1 MNYLERAREVFDI
14 ELDGIQ
20 KVKADLD
27 GGFIDAVEAILET
40 IKEGCGKVVICGV
53 GKNWHIGNK
62 MAATFTS
69 TGTPAVAMHPIEAMH
84 GDFGILSPRDIVLAM
99 SYSGASDELIA
110 VLQPVKRM
118 GVKIIAL
125 TGEPESPLGEYADI
139 IVSVKVDKEAC
150 PFGMAPTTSTTAT
163 LALGDAMAMVLL
175 DARGFKVEDYAQRHP
190 GGAIG
195 RTLLLRVED
204 VMRTGERNATVPV
217 GSPVKDAL
225 IAMTGAKAGC
235 VAVVNADQSLA
246 GIMTDGDLR
255 RHLIE
260 TPDLVDQTVDDFM
273 TRNPK
278 TLKKEQLAIDI
289 LNIYEQ
295 FNIDDLI
302 VVDDENKVI
311 GAVDIQDM
319 PKLKIL

>member
-1 MNYLERAREVFDI
+1 MDYLKHAREVLEI
-14 ELDGIQ
+14 EMAGIE
-20 KVKADLD
+20 KVKSNLD
-27 GGFIDAVEAILET
+27 EGFIQAIDIILET
-40 IKEGCGKVVICGV
+40 IGNGGKMVVVGV

-84 GDFGILSPRDIVLAM
+84 GDFGILAEKDIVLAM

-125 TGEPESPLGEYADI
+125 TGEKDSPLGRHADI
-139 IVSVKVDKEAC
+139 LISVKVDKEAC
-150 PFGMAPTTSTTAT
+150 PFNMAPTTSTTAT

-175 DARGFKVEDYAQRHP
+175 EARGFKIEDYAKRHP

-204 VMRTGERNATVPV
+204 VMRTGDRCATVAS
-217 GSPVKDAL
+217 GQSVKEAL
-225 IAMTGAKAGC
+225 LAMTKAKSGC
-235 VAVVNADQSLA
+235 VAVIDSDGKLA

-260 TPDLVDQTVDDFM
+260 TPDLIEHTVDEIM
-273 TRNPK
+273 TRSPK
-278 TLKKEQLAIDI
+278 TLKRDMLAVDV
-289 LNIYEQ
+289 LNVYEQ

-302 VVDDENKVI
+302 VVDDENRVV
-311 GAVDIQDM
+311 GAIDIQDM
-319 PKLKIL
+319 PKLKVL

>member
-1 MNYLERAREVFDI
+1 MDYLERAREVFDI
-14 ELDGIQ
+14 ELAGLQ
-20 KVKADLD
+20 QVKNDLGD
-27 GGFIDAVEAILET
+27 GFIQAIDAILET
-40 IKEGCGKVVICGV
+40 IADGCGKVVIAGV

-84 GDFGILSPRDIVLAM
+84 GDFGILSERDIVLAM

-125 TGEPESPLGEYADI
+125 TGEPDSPLGEYADI
-139 IVSVKVDKEAC
+139 LVSVKVDKEAC

-204 VMRTGERNATVPV
+204 VMRTGERSATVSV
-217 GSPVKDAL
+217 GSSVKEAL

-235 VAVVNADQSLA
+235 VAVLNSDETLA

-260 TPDLVDQTVDDFM
+260 TPNLIDQPVDEVM
-273 TRNPK
+273 TESPK
-278 TLKKEQLAIDI
+278 TLKKDQLALEI

-302 VVDDENKVI
+302 VVDDENRVI